1 MELLAELVRSKT
13 IMIVEKIRR
22 LNCHATEKRF
32 ARQLFKK
39 IKIYNKDGKTRHR
52 DAAREKK
59 IKKE

>member
-1 MELLAELVRSKT
+1 
-13 IMIVEKIRR
+13 MIVEKIRR